1 MQTKQDTDHQLWNQ
15 IKQNDEQAF
24 RKLFDRYY
32 HYLLVTVV
40 NVTGDRTL
48 AKDSAQEVFFE
59 LWKKRT
65 TLEIKI
71 DFKPYLRRSV
81 LNRAFN
87 FIKIQ
92 KRFTNEDAIPN
103 KVSTDVSAQKGME
116 VSELQT
122 EINKAIEALP
132 ERCRMV
138 FTLCRLEGLSHKE
151 IAAKMDISTKTVE
164 HQMTK
169 ALRSLK
175 DALAKHSNSFVIL
188 ILSLIEAGLLIFLI
202 FPTIV

>member
-1 MQTKQDTDHQLWNQ
+1 MNNDQQLWKQ
-15 IKQNDEQAF
+15 IKQDNEQAF
-24 RKLFDRYY
+24 RELFDRYY
-32 HYLLVTVV
+32 HYLIVTVV

-59 LWKKRT
+59 LWKKRAH
-65 TLEIKI
+65 LEIKT

-92 KRFTNEDAIPN
+92 KRFTDEEAIPS
-103 KVSTDVSAQKGME
+103 KVSNDISAQKGME
-116 VSELQT
+116 VSELQAQ
-122 EINKAIEALP
+122 INKAIEALP

-138 FTLCRLEGLSHKE
+138 FTLCRLEGFSHKE
-151 IAAKMDISTKTVE
+151 IAEQMSISTKTVE

-169 ALRSLK
+169 ALKALKSALKTHSSGISL
-175 DALAKHSNSFVIL
+175 L
-188 ILSLIEAGLLIFLI
+188 ILSLIEHGFFIFLI
-202 FPTIV
+202 ITTIV